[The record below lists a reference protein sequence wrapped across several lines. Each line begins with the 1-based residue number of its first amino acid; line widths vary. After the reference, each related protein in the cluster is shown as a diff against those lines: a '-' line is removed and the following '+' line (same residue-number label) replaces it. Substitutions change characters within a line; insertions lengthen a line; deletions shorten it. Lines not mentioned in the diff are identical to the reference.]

1 MASGEQI
8 FNTGSTP
15 STPAA
20 GKVALHFANDK
31 LPHVIDENGANGVE
45 APIYFLRMRSGY
57 TLTSNTN
64 SQKVFNLP
72 SNGALTLPANS
83 SYFFECFL
91 SIDTMSA
98 TSGNMGFDILGAGTA
113 TIAAQSWFVHGLDA
127 TTQSTA
133 AALSGIA
140 SEAAR
145 TGDIVVAGTG
155 TAVHIFIR
163 GTFEISTGGTII
175 PSVKLTTANAAV
187 VRAGSYFRTERVG
200 LDTTTTVGPW
210 S

>member
-1 MASGEQI
+1 MAGELKLNQVA
-8 FNTGSTP
+8 TP
-15 STPAA
+15 TTPAA
-20 GKVALHFANDK
+20 GKNALFAAASRV
-31 LPHVIDENGANGVE
+31 PQWVDESGAVGVE
-45 APIYFLRMRSGY
+45 PPIYFARLRSGY

-64 SQKVFNLP
+64 SQKAFNLP
-72 SNGALTLPANS
+72 ANGAITLPSNT
-83 SYFFECFL
+83 SYFFECYL

-98 TSGNMGFDILGAGTA
+98 TSGNFGFDLLGAGTA
-113 TIAAQSWFVHGLDA
+113 TIAAQNWFAHGLDA

-133 AALSGIA
+133 AAISGIA

-145 TGDIVVAGTG
+145 TGDIIVAATG
-155 TAVHIFIR
+155 TAAHVFIR
-163 GTFEISTGGTII
+163 GIIEISTGGTII

-187 VRAGSYFRTERVG
+187 VRAGSYFKLERIG